1 MSADTPT
8 AATPTPALPMRTP
21 RPWYGMTLPVW
32 LRLLTRNRF
41 AVSPTRLPM
50 ALAVTAVS
58 ALNSGA
64 ALAQRVR
71 FGRAVANAAVH
82 PEPLF
87 IVGYWRTGTTLAHE
101 LLALDGQFAFP
112 TTYQCMAPGHFM
124 VGQRFVT
131 RRLGFLLPEHRPMDS
146 MRLRWDLPQE
156 DEFALCLLGLPSLYR
171 EWAFPR
177 RPLDPACGLDP
188 DDWPDE
194 ERRCWEAGYLGFLR
208 SVSLGDG
215 RPLVLK
221 SPPHAARLTALHRL
235 FPRARFVHTVRDPY
249 SLAASLMPA
258 WRRMAEALGL
268 QRGYPPH
275 LEQALLDRFQ
285 QIYQRF
291 EADRG
296 RIGPDRIVDVRYED
310 LAADPAAALSGIYRH
325 LGLPHIER
333 VDSTVARYQAE
344 VGGYRPNVREPAPA
358 LRHLVTR
365 YCAAYADRYG
375 YPLDPPSRR

>member
-1 MSADTPT
+1 MPARSRMPA
-8 AATPTPALPMRTP
+8 PALPRRTP
-21 RPWYGMTLPVW
+21 RTWHGMTLPVW
-32 LRLLTRNRF
+32 LRLLARNHF

-50 ALAVTAVS
+50 ALTITAVTA
-58 ALNSGA
+58 LNSAA
-64 ALAQRVR
+64 ALVQRAR
-71 FGRAVANAAVH
+71 FSRAVAGTPIH

-87 IVGYWRTGTTLAHE
+87 IVGYWRTGTTLLHE

-124 VGQRFVT
+124 VGQRLVT

-156 DEFALCLLGLPSLYR
+156 DEFALCLLGLPSPYR

-177 RPLDPACGLDP
+177 RPFDAACCLDP

-194 ERRCWEAGYLGFLR
+194 QRRRWEAGYLEFLR
-208 SVSLGDG
+208 GVTMGDG

-221 SPPHAARLTALHRL
+221 SPTHAARLAVLHRL

-249 SLAASLMPA
+249 SLAASLLPA

-268 QRGYPPH
+268 QRGCRPG

-285 QIYQRF
+285 QICQRF
-291 EADRG
+291 EADRE
-296 RIGPDRIVDVRYED
+296 RIDPDRIVDVRYED
-310 LAADPAAALSGIYRH
+310 LAAHPAAALSGIYRH
-325 LGLPHIER
+325 LGLPHIEA
-333 VDSTVARYQAE
+333 VDSTVARYRAQ
-344 VGGYRPNVREPAPA
+344 VGAYRPNGREPAPA
-358 LRHLVTR
+358 LRRLVTQ

-375 YPLDPPSRR
+375 YPLDPPSGR